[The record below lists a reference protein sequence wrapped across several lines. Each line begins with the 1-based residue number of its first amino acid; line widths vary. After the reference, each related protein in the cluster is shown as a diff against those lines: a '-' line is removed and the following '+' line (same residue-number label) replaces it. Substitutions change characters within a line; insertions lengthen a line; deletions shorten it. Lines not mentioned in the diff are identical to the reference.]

1 MPTAILICRK
11 GSIVLT
17 KEFPISKKN
26 FHASIGY
33 IAGYAQAKIDRG
45 FSVEFQ

>member
-1 MPTAILICRK
+1 MPNAILICRK
-11 GSIVLT
+11 GSIVLS

-45 FSVEFQ
+45 FRVEFQ

>member
-1 MPTAILICRK
+1 MPNAILICRK
-11 GSIVLT
+11 GTVVLT

-26 FHASIGY
+26 FHAAIGY
-33 IAGYAQAKIDRG
+33 IVGYAQAKIDRG